1 MLLTDMIARGH
12 YSLNP
17 KMTKDIQTFLRFNL
31 TANGEF
37 LEAAIDLI
45 GHLFRSTEGTQL
57 VIHDK

>member
-1 MLLTDMIARGH
+1 MIARGH